1 MRRKGATMDE
11 GTQRLEMPG
20 AADTASGTEV
30 IEFRTFMRERPV
42 ACRWSQG
49 RVTGDP
55 ELLARIGHMVRGGDW
70 ARQPSTVARVISDAV
85 AHPVTIRLVSEP
97 HFVDEVAELDD
108 QLDPDAA
115 PCADGAL
122 GDYWL
127 G

>member
-1 MRRKGATMDE
+1 MDE
-11 GTQRLEMPG
+11 GTQRLEVPG
-20 AADTASGTEV
+20 TADWAQGTEV

-97 HFVDEVAELDD
+97 SLVDELAERDA
-108 QLDPDAA
+108 DAA

>member
-1 MRRKGATMDE
+1 MDE

-20 AADTASGTEV
+20 ADGATPGTEV

-49 RVTGDP
+49 RLTGDP

-70 ARQPSTVARVISDAV
+70 ARKPSTVARVICDAV
-85 AHPVTIRLVSEP
+85 AHPVTIRLVSEGP
-97 HFVDEVAELDD
+97 AADELSE
-108 QLDPDAA
+108 PEA
-115 PCADGAL
+115 PPCEDGAL